1 MILDKN
7 SQGYREE
14 YDGKALNKIA
24 DMAKR
29 YVAADE
35 GSRSFVD
42 SIPDGTWLEAS
53 LQLQRFQ
60 LRRVGNHGRAG
71 SLRQAA
77 GSGGTGG
84 DVVTI
89 EFYWQDLT
97 PQKQAEIMET
107 LGDNGNWD
115 VIPFCTLEIE
125 DDEN

>member
-60 LRRVGNHGRAG
+60 LRCVGNHGRAG
-71 SLRQAA
+71 ALWQAA
-77 GSGGTGG
+77 G
-84 DVVTI
+84 
-89 EFYWQDLT
+89 
-97 PQKQAEIMET
+97 P
-107 LGDNGNWD
+107 
-115 VIPFCTLEIE
+115 
-125 DDEN
+125 